1 MAYKTLIFVL
11 FLSLFFVSVPT
22 GSPDAKAPS
31 KGHVLIYEV
40 SPYSYSNAH
49 MDYVCL
55 VNPTG
60 NSINLAGYVLTDF
73 EGKIW
78 LNGTLKPWAK
88 MYVAE
93 NATAFERYMGF
104 KPNLTYSSSSTGRFA
119 LSNSGDEIA
128 ILYNGKILDLVIY
141 GNSKYNGIGWSGAP
155 LKVSR
160 GHVLRRVSF
169 EDTDSPADWSN
180 YHRIGQSSFSP
191 IVVKAPT
198 ELFVYPDDV
207 NELYRYIRAA
217 RQSLDIEVYTL
228 SSLKVENLLE
238 QVIKRGVKV
247 TILLEGS
254 PVGGLHNAERYVIQR
269 LYLAG
274 AKIFFMDNIAG
285 MHNRYDFVHSKFIVR
300 DGRAVLISTENMD
313 MNSLSPCGNR
323 GYGTIIKS
331 SELAAYFL
339 KVFND
344 DVKRVQDI
352 HEYAG
357 EFRYVMPPQALPV
370 ESHIKKFNP
379 VNFTVSIRTVLAP
392 DYSLNT
398 FNDFVNAEKSIDVE
412 ALYLKDYALAMV
424 YPKANRILVQEP
436 ESGYHMREFRQVGI
450 RMLHAKLLIGDNA
463 VFVGSMNFGH
473 SSITKNRE
481 VSLIIGGKDA
491 VHFFEDVFNYDWHA
505 HNNIAVMRVATH
517 ENEVFIDLR
526 DTAGRVKL
534 YKIYIDKVLR
544 YSGTKTTLK
553 FKLAQGEHNIECLAY
568 FEDGTED
575 VVVKEVN
582 IPRQIIFKPEYA
594 ILFLVLAVFIYKLW
608 QNHG

>member
-11 FLSLFFVSVPT
+11 FLFLFLVSVPK
-22 GSPDAKAPS
+22 SSVDAKAPS
-31 KGHVLIYEV
+31 KSHVLIYEV

-55 VNPTG
+55 VNPTKT
-60 NSINLAGYVLTDF
+60 SINLDGYALTDF

-104 KPNLTYSSSSTGRFA
+104 TPNLTYSSNTGKFA
-119 LSNSGDEIA
+119 LSNSGDEAA
-128 ILYNGKILDLVIY
+128 ILHNGKIVDLVIY
-141 GNSKYNGIGWSGAP
+141 GNSKYNGTGWCGEP
-155 LKVSR
+155 LKVYR
-160 GHVLRRVSF
+160 GHVFRRVSF
-169 EDTDSPADWSN
+169 KDTDSPVDWSN
-180 YHRIGQSSFSP
+180 YHRIGQSAFSP
-191 IVVKAPT
+191 IIVKAPT

-207 NELYRYIRAA
+207 NELYRYISNA

-228 SSLKVENLLE
+228 SSLKVEQALE
-238 QVIKRGVKV
+238 QDIKRGVNV

-254 PVGGLHNAERYVIQR
+254 PVGGLHDAERYVIQR
-269 LYLAG
+269 LYMAG
-274 AKIFFMDNIAG
+274 AKIFFMENIAS
-285 MHNRYDFVHSKFIVR
+285 MHNRYDFVHSKFIIR
-300 DGRAVLISTENMD
+300 DGKAVLISTENMD
-313 MNSLSPCGNR
+313 MISLSPCGNR
-323 GYGTIIKS
+323 GYGIIMRS
-331 SELAAYFL
+331 SKLAAYFL

-357 EFRYVMPPQALPV
+357 EFTYVAPPRALPV

-379 VNFTVSIRTVLAP
+379 ANLTASISTVLAP
-392 DYSLNT
+392 DYSLSS
-398 FNDFVNAEKSIDVE
+398 FNNFVNAEKSVDVE

-424 YPKANRILVQEP
+424 YPKASRILVQEP
-436 ESGYHMREFRQVGI
+436 ESGYHMREFRQEGI
-450 RMLHAKLLIGDNA
+450 KMLHAKLLIGDNA
-463 VFVGSMNFGH
+463 VLVGSMNFGRA
-473 SSITKNRE
+473 SITKNRE
-481 VSLIIGGKDA
+481 VSVIISGKDA
-491 VHFFEDVFNYDWHA
+491 VHFFEDVFNYDWYY
-505 HNNIAVMRVATH
+505 HNNIAVMRITTH

-526 DTAGRVKL
+526 DTVGRVKS
-534 YKIYIDKVLR
+534 YSIYIDKVLR

-553 FKLAQGEHNIECLAY
+553 FKLGPGEHNIKCLAS

-575 VVVKEVN
+575 VVIKEVS
-582 IPRQIIFKPEYA
+582 IARKIIFEPEYVF
-594 ILFLVLAVFIYKLW
+594 LFLVFAVFLYKLW